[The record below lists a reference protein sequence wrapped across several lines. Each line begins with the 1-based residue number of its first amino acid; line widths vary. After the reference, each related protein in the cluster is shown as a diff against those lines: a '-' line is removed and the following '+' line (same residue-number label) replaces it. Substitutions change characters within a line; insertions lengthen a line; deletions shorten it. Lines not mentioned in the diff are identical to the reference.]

1 MLATA
6 YPWKVSGFV
15 PCSLLPYHFAQWDDT
30 AKFAYSL
37 LVVGSA
43 VAGLVVCYF
52 GAAKTPWAYLLE
64 MDSCFS
70 IPQAQAISTSPLL
83 DEVNADFSSA
93 VDLMDPIWSLWSDIA
108 CLRSLLFADFAGWGV
123 SWICPEDG
131 DIFRQPCVRSC
142 GFVSAYFSGMSH
154 HRGYL
159 VAVVRNSSR
168 RWIVFLRG

>member
-1 MLATA
+1 MFSRCISDATV
-6 YPWKVSGFV
+6 YCWTVSGFV

-70 IPQAQAISTSPLL
+70 IPQAQAISTAKLQLPLRLFVFASPLL

-93 VDLMDPIWSLWSDIA
+93 VDLMDPIWSDIA
-108 CLRSLLFADFAGWGV
+108 CLRSFIVCRFCRLRGV
-123 SWICPEDG
+123 LDLPW
-131 DIFRQPCVRSC
+131 
-142 GFVSAYFSGMSH
+142 
-154 HRGYL
+154 
-159 VAVVRNSSR
+159 R
-168 RWIVFLRG
+168 RWHLQTALCQELRLCFSIFQRHVTP